1 MFQEIKLT
9 ENKINNLVDEL
20 NEDRTKYF
28 NDSRSANGKER
39 ILLIKKIDY
48 LDRITKAL
56 LTFKGLYIKETI
68 DKDKE

>member
-20 NEDRTKYF
+20 NEDRVKYF
-28 NDSRSANGKER
+28 NDSRSAVGKER
-39 ILLIKKIDY
+39 ILLIKKIDF

-56 LTFKGLYIKETI
+56 LAFKGIYIKETI

>member
-9 ENKINNLVDEL
+9 ENKINTLVDEL

-39 ILLIKKIDY
+39 INLIKKIDHI
-48 LDRITKAL
+48 DRITKSL
-56 LTFKGLYIKETI
+56 LGFKSIYIKEAI
-68 DKDKE
+68 EKDKE